1 MAEVKPHNPND
12 PEFREFVRRCE
23 LQDQADARRDVAQE
37 LHELR
42 FGVTPIRSHRLAP
55 AGRPA
60 ARWLD
65 CIAGAG
71 AMLRHA
77 AACAWPFSR

>member
-1 MAEVKPHNPND
+1 MAEVKPHD
-12 PEFREFVRRCE
+12 PDDPVFREFVRRCE
-23 LQDQADARRDVAQE
+23 LQDRADARRDVAQG
-37 LHELR
+37 LHELL
-42 FGVTPIRSHRLAP
+42 FGVTPIRTRRL

-65 CIAGAG
+65 WIAGTG

-77 AACAWPFSR
+77 AAYAWPFSR